1 MSSSE
6 LIRWGGLAAMLAG
19 ATFIVLMLIPEGPP
33 GSFLYTLNSLVF
45 VVAVLLMLAGLAGF
59 HALQKGTYGRVGR
72 AGFYTVAVAGVA
84 QIVAQVGLM
93 SGSTALEF
101 LDFLGLLGVMVGLVL
116 YGAATLQARVL
127 PRWCGVHRRLTG
139 MVGRIGSLEKRIWR
153 IAWGDD
159 IRVTVAGAR
168 LCALVG
174 KGHSNRGT
182 FTTCALGNPV
192 AF

>member
-1 MSSSE
+1 VLSSD

-19 ATFIVLMLIPEGPP
+19 GTFIVLMLIPEGPP

-45 VVAVLLMLAGLAGF
+45 IVAVLLMLAGAGGVPRPAEGEPWA
-59 HALQKGTYGRVGR
+59 HRTRRLLHGRRGR
-72 AGFYTVAVAGVA
+72 
-84 QIVAQVGLM
+84 
-93 SGSTALEF
+93 GSPDRSPGRPHVWEHGPRISRLF
-101 LDFLGLLGVMVGLVL
+101 GLLGVMVGLVL

-139 MVGRIGSLEKRIWR
+139 MVGRIGSLGKRIWR

-182 FTTCALGNPV
+182 ITTCALGNPV

>member
-1 MSSSE
+1 
-6 LIRWGGLAAMLAG
+6 
-19 ATFIVLMLIPEGPP
+19 
-33 GSFLYTLNSLVF
+33 LNSLVF

-59 HALQKGTYGRVGR
+59 HALQKEAYGR

-127 PRWCGVHRRLTG
+127 PRWCGVG
-139 MVGRIGSLEKRIWR
+139 FIVGLPVWLAVSVVLGNEFGGSLGGTIFGLLWLGLGYVL
-153 IAWGDD
+153 WSG
-159 IRVTVAGAR
+159 
-168 LCALVG
+168 
-174 KGHSNRGT
+174 RGT
-182 FTTCALGNPV
+182 ATEEPSPRV
-192 AF
+192 H